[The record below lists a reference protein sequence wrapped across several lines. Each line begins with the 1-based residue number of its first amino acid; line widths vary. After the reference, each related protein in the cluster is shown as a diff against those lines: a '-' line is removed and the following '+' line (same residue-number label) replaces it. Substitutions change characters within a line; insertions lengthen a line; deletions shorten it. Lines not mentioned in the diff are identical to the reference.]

1 MRIDLCRSAA
11 PIAAGLWRSEHAT
24 ADTSL
29 REGVQIMK
37 RHAALLLPT
46 ALLMAIAFSPC
57 LAEAE
62 DTGNTPPSRHVTL
75 QEAVQLALKHN
86 HNIRI
91 AHYTVEEKEQAKA
104 VAKSSY
110 FPSIRNDS
118 SFMRVTDTQLIEI
131 NAGSLGLADGTPI
144 PPVSSILNQGGRN
157 LTTSGTQI
165 TQPLTSLLKIKQ
177 ANDVAQ
183 AEVRVSREKAQLTGN
198 DVALAV
204 HQVYYKILI
213 AQAHRSATEA
223 RIKASEDLQSE
234 RVEQLKFGSTLEQ
247 DLIESRAQLLQAKQE
262 LLTTDL
268 QLADL
273 KLNLDDLMGLPL
285 TTVLDLDPV
294 SAESQETCPLEECVT
309 TATASHPEI
318 LEARAEVEK
327 AEAAV
332 RLAKTDIW
340 VPDVEAFGRYS
351 YQNNVPFLARKF
363 GTFGIHLGY
372 DLFDGGRK
380 RSVKGEREAQLA
392 QAKENLARLADEVE
406 LAVHTA
412 YNKLERTEQMLKV
425 SEEVVALRSES
436 NRVLQQ
442 ELLQGAALKS
452 QAAMATA
459 QEYDAKTLLLQS
471 QLGYS
476 QAHDEFIHAMGVAPE

>member
-1 MRIDLCRSAA
+1 MKRRALF
-11 PIAAGLWRSEHAT
+11 LLVAT
-24 ADTSL
+24 ALSCSFTL
-29 REGVQIMK
+29 AQTGR
-37 RHAALLLPT
+37 T
-46 ALLMAIAFSPC
+46 A
-57 LAEAE
+57 
-62 DTGNTPPSRHVTL
+62 PSRRITL
-75 QEAVQLALKHN
+75 REAVQLALKHN
-86 HNIRI
+86 HNVRI
-91 AHYTVEEKEQAKA
+91 AGFAVDEKQHAKEA
-104 VAKSSY
+104 AKGSY

-118 SFMRVTDTQLIEI
+118 SFLRVTDTQLIQI
-131 NAGSLGLADGTPI
+131 APGTLGTVAGTPVPAENAVI
-144 PPVSSILNQGGRN
+144 NQGGRN

-177 ANDVAQ
+177 ANEIAQ
-183 AEVRVSREKAQLTGN
+183 ADVKASREKAQLTGN

-204 HQVYYKILI
+204 HEVYYRVLI

-223 RIKASEDLQSE
+223 RISASQDLENE
-234 RVEQLKFGSTLEQ
+234 RIEQVKFGSSLEQ
-247 DLIESRAQLLQAKQE
+247 ASIESRAQLLQSKQE

-268 QLADL
+268 QLTDL
-273 KLNLDDLMGLPL
+273 KLKLNDLMGLPL
-285 TTVLDLDPV
+285 TTSLDLDPV
-294 SAESQETCPLEECVT
+294 SAAPLETCPLEECVT

-327 AEAAV
+327 GEAAV

-351 YQNNVPFLARKF
+351 YTNNVPFLARNF

-380 RSVKGEREAQLA
+380 RAVKGERESQLA
-392 QAKENLARLADEVE
+392 QAKENLARLTDEVE

-412 YNKLERTEQMLKV
+412 YNKLERTQQMLQV

-452 QAAMATA
+452 QATMATA
-459 QEYDAKTLLLQS
+459 QEYDAKALFLQS
-471 QLGYS
+471 QLDYA
-476 QAHDEFIHAMGVAPE
+476 QAHDEFVHAMGVAPE

>member
-1 MRIDLCRSAA
+1 
-11 PIAAGLWRSEHAT
+11 
-24 ADTSL
+24 
-29 REGVQIMK
+29 MK
-37 RHAALLLPT
+37 RKAILLLIAT
-46 ALLMAIAFSPC
+46 TLSSSLALADETNSSR
-57 LAEAE
+57 
-62 DTGNTPPSRHVTL
+62 PSRRITL

-86 HNIRI
+86 HNVRI
-91 AHYTVEEKEQAKA
+91 AGYAVDEKQHAKEA
-104 VAKSSY
+104 AKGSY

-118 SFMRVTDTQLIEI
+118 SFLRVTDTQLIQI
-131 NAGSLGLADGTPI
+131 SPGTLGTVGGTPI
-144 PPVSSILNQGGRN
+144 PPVSSVLNQGGRN

-165 TQPLTSLLKIKQ
+165 TQPLTSLLKIKR
-177 ANDVAQ
+177 ANDIAQ
-183 AEVRVSREKAQLTGN
+183 AEVKASREKAQLTGN

-204 HQVYYKILI
+204 HEVYYRVLI

-223 RIKASEDLQSE
+223 RIKASRELESE
-234 RVEQLKFGSTLEQ
+234 RIEQVKFGSSLAQES
-247 DLIESRAQLLQAKQE
+247 IESRAQLLQAKQE

-273 KLNLDDLMGLPL
+273 ELKMDDLIGLPL

-294 SAESQETCPLEECVT
+294 AAESQETCPLEECVT

-351 YQNNVPFLARKF
+351 YANNVPFLARNF

-372 DLFDGGRK
+372 DLFDGGQK
-380 RSVKGEREAQLA
+380 RSVKREREAQLA
-392 QAKENLARLADEVE
+392 QARENLARLTDEVE
-406 LAVHTA
+406 LAVHST
-412 YNKLERTEQMLKV
+412 YNKLDRTQQMLQV
-425 SEEVVALRSES
+425 SEEIVALRSES

-452 QAAMATA
+452 QATMAAA
-459 QEYDAKTLLLQS
+459 QEYDAKALLLQS
-471 QLGYS
+471 QLDYS

>member
-1 MRIDLCRSAA
+1 MKRKTFFL
-11 PIAAGLWRSEHAT
+11 LVAT
-24 ADTSL
+24 AVSCSLTLADEKGSTAPSRRISL
-29 REGVQIMK
+29 R
-37 RHAALLLPT
+37 
-46 ALLMAIAFSPC
+46 
-57 LAEAE
+57 
-62 DTGNTPPSRHVTL
+62 
-75 QEAVQLALKHN
+75 EAVQLALKHN
-86 HNIRI
+86 HNVRI
-91 AHYTVEEKEQAKA
+91 AGYAVDEKQHAKEA
-104 VAKSSY
+104 AKGSY

-118 SFMRVTDTQLIEI
+118 SFLRVTDTQLIQI
-131 NAGSLGLADGTPI
+131 SPGTLGTVAGTPI
-144 PPVSSILNQGGRN
+144 PAASSVINQGGRN

-165 TQPLTSLLKIKQ
+165 TQPLTSLLKIKL
-177 ANDVAQ
+177 ANDIAQ
-183 AEVRVSREKAQLTGN
+183 AEVKASREKAQLTGN

-204 HQVYYKILI
+204 HEVYYQVLI

-223 RIKASEDLQSE
+223 RIRASQDLESE
-234 RVEQLKFGSTLEQ
+234 RIEQVKFGSSLQQES
-247 DLIESRAQLLQAKQE
+247 IESRAQLLQAKQE

-268 QLADL
+268 QLSDL
-273 KLNLDDLMGLPL
+273 KLKLDDLVGLPL

-351 YQNNVPFLARKF
+351 YANNVPFLARNF
-363 GTFGIHLGY
+363 GTFGVHLGY
-372 DLFDGGRK
+372 DLFDGGQK
-380 RSVKGEREAQLA
+380 RSVKREREAQLA
-392 QAKENLARLADEVE
+392 QAKENVARLTDEVE

-412 YNKLERTEQMLKV
+412 YNKLERTQQMLGV

-459 QEYDAKTLLLQS
+459 QEYDAKARLLQS
-471 QLGYS
+471 QLNYS

>member
-1 MRIDLCRSAA
+1 MKRKALF
-11 PIAAGLWRSEHAT
+11 LLVAT
-24 ADTSL
+24 ALSCSL
-29 REGVQIMK
+29 TIADEKGS
-37 RHAALLLPT
+37 T
-46 ALLMAIAFSPC
+46 A
-57 LAEAE
+57 
-62 DTGNTPPSRHVTL
+62 PSRRITL
-75 QEAVQLALKHN
+75 REAVQLALKHN
-86 HNIRI
+86 HNVRI
-91 AHYTVEEKEQAKA
+91 AGYAVEEKQHAKDA
-104 VAKSSY
+104 AKGSY

-118 SFMRVTDTQLIEI
+118 SFVRVTDTQLIQI
-131 NAGSLGLADGTPI
+131 NPGSLGAAGGTPI
-144 PPVSSILNQGGRN
+144 PPVSSVLNQWGRS

-165 TQPLTSLLKIKQ
+165 TQPLTSLLKIKR
-177 ANDVAQ
+177 ANDIAR
-183 AEVRVSREKAQLTGN
+183 AEVKASREKAQLTGN

-204 HQVYYKILI
+204 HEVYYRVLI

-223 RIKASEDLQSE
+223 RIRASQDLASE
-234 RVEQLKFGSTLEQ
+234 RTEQVKFGSSLEQ
-247 DLIESRAQLLQAKQE
+247 ESIESRAQLLQAKQE

-268 QLADL
+268 QLDDL
-273 KLNLDDLMGLPL
+273 KLKLNDLMGLPL

-294 SAESQETCPLEECVT
+294 TVESQETCPLEECVT

-327 AEAAV
+327 AQAAV

-351 YQNNVPFLARKF
+351 YQNNVPFLARNF

-380 RSVKGEREAQLA
+380 RSVKREREAQLA
-392 QAKENLARLADEVE
+392 QAKENLARLTDEVE
-406 LAVHTA
+406 LAIHSA
-412 YNKLERTEQMLKV
+412 YNKLERTQQMLKV

-452 QAAMATA
+452 QAAAATA
-459 QEYDAKTLLLQS
+459 QEYDAKALLLSS
-471 QLGYS
+471 QLDYS

>member
-1 MRIDLCRSAA
+1 
-11 PIAAGLWRSEHAT
+11 
-24 ADTSL
+24 
-29 REGVQIMK
+29 MK
-37 RHAALLLPT
+37 RRALF
-46 ALLMAIAFSPC
+46 LMVAMAFSPC
-57 LAEAE
+57 MVAAEE
-62 DTGNTPPSRHVTL
+62 TGNAPPPRHITL
-75 QEAVQLALKHN
+75 PEAVQLALQHN
-86 HNIRI
+86 HDIRI
-91 AHYTVEEKEQAKA
+91 AGYTVEEKRHAKE
-104 VAKSSY
+104 VARSSY

-118 SFMRVTDTQLIEI
+118 SFMHVTDTQLIQI
-131 NAGSLGLADGTPI
+131 KSGSLGIAGGTPI
-144 PPVSSILNQGGRN
+144 PPVDAIINQGGKN
-157 LTTSGTQI
+157 FTTSGTQL
-165 TQPLTSLLKIKQ
+165 TQPLTTLLKIKR

-183 AEVRVSREKAQLTGN
+183 AEVQVSREKAQLTGN

-223 RIKASEDLQSE
+223 RIKASEELQSE
-234 RVEQLKFGSTLEQ
+234 RVEQVKFGSILEQ
-247 DLIESRAQLLQAKQE
+247 DLIDSRAQFLQAKQE

-268 QLADL
+268 QLSDLNL
-273 KLNLDDLMGLPL
+273 KLNDLIGLPL
-285 TTVLDLDPV
+285 TTRLDLN
-294 SAESQETCPLEECVT
+294 SAIAEFQPTCSREECVR
-309 TATASHPEI
+309 AAAASHPEI
-318 LEARAEVEK
+318 LVARAEVEK
-327 AEAAV
+327 AHAAA

-340 VPDVEAFGRYS
+340 VPDVEAFARYS
-351 YQNNVPFLARKF
+351 YQNNVPFLARNF
-363 GTFGIHLGY
+363 GTLGIHLGY

-380 RSVKGEREAQLA
+380 RSVKREREAQLA
-392 QAKENLARLADEVE
+392 QAKENLARLTDEVE

-412 YNKLERTEQMLKV
+412 YNKLERTQQMRKV
-425 SEEVVALRSES
+425 SEEVVDLRSES